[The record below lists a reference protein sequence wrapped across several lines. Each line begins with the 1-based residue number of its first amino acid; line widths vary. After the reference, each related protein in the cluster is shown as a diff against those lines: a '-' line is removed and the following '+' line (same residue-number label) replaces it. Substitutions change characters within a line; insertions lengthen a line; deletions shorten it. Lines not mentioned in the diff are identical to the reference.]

1 MVYRGIEFIVVA
13 RPGKNEWRWAISTP
27 KNNRYGDINGARD
40 TAVSAACVAIDRYLR
55 AHPEVAG
62 PSMSKAGTGL

>member
-27 KNNRYGDINGARD
+27 KNNRYGHINGARD
-40 TAVSAACVAIDRYLR
+40 TAVGAACVAIDRYLR
-55 AHPEVAG
+55 EHPEGAA
-62 PSMSKAGTGL
+62 PSIPEAGTGL

>member
-27 KNNRYGDINGARD
+27 KNNRYGHINGARD
-40 TAVSAACVAIDRYLR
+40 TAVGAACVAIDRYLR
-55 AHPEVAG
+55 AHFEVVA
-62 PSMSKAGTGL
+62 PSSSKATRL